1 MKKPS
6 DKAGLTFE
14 SLIGLGNLSAR
25 KNYYPE
31 LTSKLDELE
40 RERNRYKWLFEN
52 ALHGI
57 FQAQLD
63 GGILVANPA
72 IVHICGYDDA
82 TQLYREVRDIH
93 TCLFCCTEAY
103 SEFKTKLLA
112 HGNVFGFETLFRCR
126 DGNHINISMN
136 ALLKEENGKL
146 VIEAFV
152 QDITERKIAQNK
164 LKRMN
169 EELEERVAMRTQEL
183 VKLNG
188 ILRQEIAEREQIQNE
203 LKLAKE
209 AAEEANRSKDKYL
222 AAASHDLLQPMN
234 AARLLISTLRERELE
249 EQDGH
254 LVERIHLAMENA
266 EELLAD
272 LLDIS
277 RLDQNAVTPD
287 ITDFAL
293 SQPLHAMISEFQ
305 PVAEN
310 KGLTLKTVPTTAAV
324 RSDPRLLLRILR
336 NFISN
341 AIRYTPSGRVLL
353 GCRLKRDAIS
363 IQVWDTG
370 DGIPENQ
377 QKNIFKEF
385 HQLDQHKGQN
395 RHGVGLGLAIVERM
409 AKVLDHKLE
418 LYSVEGRGSMF
429 AIEVPLAAQPLQ
441 SSTQTIPTTQLP
453 NHLYGRTVLVID
465 NDENIRSSMEAL
477 LSRWGCRLITAAGEE
492 DAHRLCQA
500 EAFVPE
506 IILADYHLD
515 NDGLG
520 TDAVYGLRQS
530 FARDIPAA
538 IVTADR
544 SSDTQQLFK
553 QLGLPVLNKPL
564 KPGKLRA
571 LMTHLLENSQG

>member
-14 SLIGLGNLSAR
+14 SLIGLGNHSAR

-31 LTSKLDELE
+31 LTAKLDELE

-72 IVHICGYDDA
+72 IVYICGYDDA
-82 TQLYREVRDIH
+82 KQLYREISDIRTH
-93 TCLFCCTEAY
+93 LFCSAESYAA
-103 SEFKTKLLA
+103 FKTKLLA
-112 HGNVFGFETLFRCR
+112 HGNVSGFEARFRR
-126 DGNHINISMN
+126 REGSDIYISMN

-146 VIEAFV
+146 IIEAFV
-152 QDITERKIAQNK
+152 QDITEKKIAQNK
-164 LKRMN
+164 LKRLN
-169 EELEERVAMRTQEL
+169 EELEARVVSRTQEL
-183 VKLNG
+183 VKLNSM
-188 ILRQEIAEREQIQNE
+188 LRQEIAEREQIQNE
-203 LKLAKE
+203 LELAKE

-234 AARLLISTLRERELE
+234 AARLLIATLRERKLE

-266 EELLAD
+266 EDLLAD

-287 ITDFAL
+287 INDFAL

-310 KGLTLKTVPTTAAV
+310 KGLTLKAVPTSAAV

-341 AIRYTPSGRVLL
+341 AIRYTQTGRVLV
-353 GCRLKRDAIS
+353 GCRLKGDTIS

-370 DGIPENQ
+370 DGIPESQ
-377 QKNIFKEF
+377 QRIIFKEF
-385 HQLDQHKGQN
+385 HQLDQHQGQS

-409 AKVLDHKLE
+409 AKVLEHKLA

-429 AIEVPLAAQPLQ
+429 AIEVPLAARPSIPDHQPVD
-441 SSTQTIPTTQLP
+441 SIQLA
-453 NHLYGRTVLVID
+453 NRLNGRSVLVID
-465 NDENIRSSMEAL
+465 NDENIRNSMEAL
-477 LSRWGCRLITAAGEE
+477 LTRWGCRLITAAGEE
-492 DAHRLCQA
+492 DAQHMCQTK
-500 EAFVPE
+500 AFVPE
-506 IILADYHLD
+506 FILADYHLD
-515 NDGLG
+515 NDRLG
-520 TDAVYGLRQS
+520 TDAVKGLRRS
-530 FARDIPAA
+530 FSRDIPAA

-544 SSDTQQLFK
+544 SSESQQLFK

-571 LMTHLLENSQG
+571 LMTHLLESD